1 MTTEALSELPQL
13 PDGTIEF
20 AYQLERYLRE
30 DRPYSWDI
38 HPATKALA
46 EYIVANYPVPTTQE
60 LPGTY
65 PIAWPVDRSALNNAT
80 KTFHV
85 NTQILGSFR
94 DFERSLTREGTKI
107 PARPIGFR
115 RGTGKSHL
123 LPRTTA
129 HREDRVQSISS
140 RPSTPDSETPS
151 QREESIRTAI
161 RAPKNPSRYCRRE
174 IRPVAPFSLQVEA
187 MDAGGSAQGAFT
199 MEQED
204 RPRALMD
211 QTVAQAVTVAIRSA
225 QGTSGP
231 AGPPGPQGPA
241 GPRGPHGPQG
251 HPATPATSAVTASTN
266 GTSWRTDD
274 LGYFHPDLP
283 DSRDSAVRTV
293 ANQTHY
299 RDVLVFLDRLRDL
312 AILKGDDIVRS
323 NIHASLRGSPL
334 AWYSTELT
342 DFERSSLRHMLLEEG
357 WFKMLRQR
365 FKMRPSMALAKL
377 TEATYTLADVR
388 AGKSVRSFAQSIF
401 RYALAASIF
410 NQITQA

>member
-1 MTTEALSELPQL
+1 MTTEAQSELPQL

-20 AYQLERYLRE
+20 AYQLKRYLRE

-85 NTQILGSFR
+85 NTQILGRARSFR

-123 LPRTTA
+123 LPSDISELERTRTTA
-129 HREDRVQSISS
+129 HQEDRAQSISS

-161 RAPKNPSRYCRRE
+161 RAPKNPSRYYQRE
-174 IRPVAPFSLQVEA
+174 IRPVAPISLQAET

-204 RPRALMD
+204 RLRALME
-211 QTVAQAVTVAIRSA
+211 QAVTVAIRSV
-225 QGTSGP
+225 QGTPGP

-251 HPATPATSAVTASTN
+251 PATPATSAVTAST
-266 GTSWRTDD
+266 
-274 LGYFHPDLP
+274 
-283 DSRDSAVRTV
+283 SAGNSQV
-293 ANQTHY
+293 A
-299 RDVLVFLDRLRDL
+299 
-312 AILKGDDIVRS
+312 
-323 NIHASLRGSPL
+323 
-334 AWYSTELT
+334 
-342 DFERSSLRHMLLEEG
+342 
-357 WFKMLRQR
+357 
-365 FKMRPSMALAKL
+365 
-377 TEATYTLADVR
+377 
-388 AGKSVRSFAQSIF
+388 
-401 RYALAASIF
+401 
-410 NQITQA
+410 